1 MTEPRRIEFTLLG
14 QTLSLRTTE
23 SRDYIL
29 SLAKY
34 IEERVTTLKRSG
46 MKDPTTALVLAA
58 LDITDELFKARE
70 EGSRDPADV
79 GRRLSALVSILD
91 KATPKDPGA

>member
-79 GRRLSALVSILD
+79 D
-91 KATPKDPGA
+91 KATPKEPGA